1 VHVPLPFRESDP
13 AYIKGFL
20 QSHGF
25 ATLVSSHQGR
35 PMASHLLLETQGSD
49 DSQLVLSGHM
59 SRENPQ
65 WRTFDPVNEVLAIFQ
80 GPHSYVSAARYSV
93 PSAPTWNYISVHVY
107 GLPRLIEDRG
117 ELYAMLKRLVDA
129 QEGSSPE
136 EMRYTIESIPA
147 GILEGMMNGVMGF
160 QIAVT
165 RVEAAA
171 KLSQNRSAPDR
182 QRIIDEL
189 SAAGS
194 PGSLDIARE
203 MERRKGQ
210 LPPGKG

>member
-1 VHVPLPFRESDP
+1 
-13 AYIKGFL
+13 
-20 QSHGF
+20 
-25 ATLVSSHQGR
+25 
-35 PMASHLLLETQGSD
+35 
-49 DSQLVLSGHM
+49 
-59 SRENPQ
+59 
-65 WRTFDPVNEVLAIFQ
+65 
-80 GPHSYVSAARYSV
+80 
-93 PSAPTWNYISVHVY
+93 
-107 GLPRLIEDRG
+107 
-117 ELYAMLKRLVDA
+117 
-129 QEGSSPE
+129 
-136 EMRYTIESIPA
+136 
-147 GILEGMMNGVMGF
+147 MMNGVMGF

>member
-1 VHVPLPFRESDP
+1 MHVPLPFRESDP

-93 PSAPTWNYISVHVY
+93 PSA
-107 GLPRLIEDRG
+107 L
-117 ELYAMLKRLVDA
+117 
-129 QEGSSPE
+129 SSGT
-136 EMRYTIESIPA
+136 YS
-147 GILEGMMNGVMGF
+147 
-160 QIAVT
+160 AVEH
-165 RVEAAA
+165 RF
-171 KLSQNRSAPDR
+171 R
-182 QRIIDEL
+182 
-189 SAAGS
+189 AAGS
-194 PGSLDIARE
+194 NDI
-203 MERRKGQ
+203 RRR
-210 LPPGKG
+210 

>member
-1 VHVPLPFRESDP
+1 MYIPLLFRESDP

-25 ATLVSSHQGR
+25 ATLVSCDQGR
-35 PMASHLLLETQGSD
+35 PIATHLLLETQGAD

-65 WRTFDPVNEVLAIFQ
+65 WRTFDPANEVLAIFP
-80 GPHSYVSAARYSV
+80 GPHSYVSAAWYSV

-107 GLPRLIEDRG
+107 GRPRLIEDRG

-129 QEGSSPE
+129 QEGRYPKE
-136 EMRYTIESIPA
+136 KRYTIESLPA
-147 GILEGMMNGVMGF
+147 GILEGMMNGVAGF

-171 KLSQNRSAPDR
+171 KLSQNRSAPDQ
-182 QRIIDEL
+182 QRIIDALRAEE
-189 SAAGS
+189 S
-194 PGSLDIARE
+194 PGSLGIARE
-203 MERRKGQ
+203 MERRGEG
-210 LPPGKG
+210 LRENG